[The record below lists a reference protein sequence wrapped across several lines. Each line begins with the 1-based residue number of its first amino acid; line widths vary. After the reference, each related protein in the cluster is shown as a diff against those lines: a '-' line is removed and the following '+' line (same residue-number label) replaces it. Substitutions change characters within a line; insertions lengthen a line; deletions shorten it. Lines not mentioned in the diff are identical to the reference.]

1 MGNDIAGGKV
11 YPSPEVVDIP
21 IAESKRDH
29 LVQCHPDLFS
39 VSVLT
44 RAQARKQTQ
53 DVDLS
58 DSVFASALSEDSF
71 PPAGETESGT
81 ANLGKYGGGAGPVAD
96 HVLPLTREA
105 LISSQSGD
113 PSLRKCFAAVEVVSK
128 RTERQS
134 FSVDNG
140 VLMRR
145 WMSPLGKTDSVGR
158 GEPVCQVVVPV
169 AYRRHV
175 LEVAHEHPW
184 AGHLGVTKTYDRIL
198 KHFFWPGMKTEVVRF
213 CKTCSTCQVV
223 GKPNQVVPPAPLTPI
238 PAVGRLC
245 WPIDEDKVW

>member
-1 MGNDIAGGKV
+1 MGNNIAGGKV
-11 YPSPEVVDIP
+11 YPSPEFVDIP

-145 WMSPLGKTDSVGR
+145 WISPLGKTDSVGR

-169 AYRRHV
+169 AYRWHV
-175 LEVAHEHPW
+175 LEVAH
-184 AGHLGVTKTYDRIL
+184 
-198 KHFFWPGMKTEVVRF
+198 
-213 CKTCSTCQVV
+213 
-223 GKPNQVVPPAPLTPI
+223 
-238 PAVGRLC
+238 
-245 WPIDEDKVW
+245 